1 MQTKNKQRRRRADTG
16 LKVCFATKNTALR
29 AEMLRFVIS
38 PDGEV
43 VFDAAEKLPGAGM
56 WLTADKTIVQK
67 AVDKK
72 MFSKAAGQSVR
83 VPADLVQ
90 IVETTLKNR
99 CVSLLGFAR
108 KAGYLVF
115 GYEGVK
121 KIIGTGETVVAFAA
135 ADAAE
140 NGKNKLYRP
149 DDDIQIFEFLSREEL
164 GQITG
169 QEAQVH
175 VAVLRS
181 TIANELKNSAIKL
194 NLYLNGRK
202 DK

>member
-1 MQTKNKQRRRRADTG
+1 M
-16 LKVCFATKNTALR
+16 
-29 AEMLRFVIS
+29 
-38 PDGEV
+38 
-43 VFDAAEKLPGAGM
+43 FDAGEKLPGAGM
-56 WLTADKTIVQK
+56 WLTADKAVVQK
-67 AVDKK
+67 AVEKK
-72 MFSKAAGQSVR
+72 LFAKAAGQQVVVPVDLHETVER
-83 VPADLVQ
+83 V
-90 IVETTLKNR
+90 LKER
-99 CVSLLGFAR
+99 CLSLLGLAR

-121 KIIGTGETVVAFAA
+121 KIIGAGETVVAFAA
-135 ADAAE
+135 EDAAD

-149 DDDIQIFEFLSREEL
+149 DDEIQIFEFLSREEL

-169 QEAQVH
+169 QETQVH

-181 TIANELKNSAIKL
+181 TIARELQSSAIKL

>member
-16 LKVCFATKNTALR
+16 MKVCFATKNTAAR
-29 AEMLRFVIS
+29 EEMLRFVVS
-38 PDGEV
+38 PDRAV
-43 VFDAAEKLPGAGM
+43 VFDAGEKLPGAGM
-56 WLTADKTIVQK
+56 WLTADKNIVQT
-67 AVDKK
+67 AITKK
-72 MFSKAAGQSVR
+72 LFNKAAGQAVSVS
-83 VPADLVQ
+83 ADLTGT
-90 IVETTLKNR
+90 VETILKER
-99 CVSLLGFAR
+99 CLSLLGLAR

-121 KIIGTGETVVAFAA
+121 KVIGTGETVVAFAA
-135 ADAAE
+135 TDAAE

-175 VAVLRS
+175 IAVLRS
-181 TIANELKNSAIKL
+181 TIANELKIAATKL

>member
-16 LKVCFATKNTALR
+16 LKVCFATKNTAPR
-29 AEMLRFVIS
+29 EEMLRFVVS
-38 PDGEV
+38 PGGEV
-43 VFDAAEKLPGAGM
+43 VFDVAEKLPGAGM
-56 WLTADKTIVQK
+56 WLTADKTVVQK

-72 MFSKAAGQSVR
+72 LFGKAAGQSVR
-83 VPADLVQ
+83 VATDLAQ
-90 IVETTLKNR
+90 TVEITLKKR
-99 CVSLLGFAR
+99 CLSLLGFAR

-135 ADAAE
+135 DDASE

-149 DDDIQIFEFLSREEL
+149 DDDFYIFSFLSREEL

-169 QEAQVH
+169 QDAQVH

-194 NLYLNGRK
+194 NLYLNERK